1 MPPEHFARI
10 TWSDEQVRRG
20 LPATPETIDPA
31 WIEGAEVGHDDAWSL
46 ICHFDVPPS
55 EQGNPS
61 AALVWFLVAEAPHD
75 ALQAGAHL
83 RLFERG
89 TRGFATVEIV
99 E

>member
-10 TWSDEQVRRG
+10 TWSDEQVLRG
-20 LPATPETIDPA
+20 LPETMETIDSA
-31 WIEGAEVGHDDAWSL
+31 WTEGTEVGHDDAWSL

-61 AALVWFLVAEAPHD
+61 ARVRFPVAEAPHD
-75 ALQAGAHL
+75 ALQAGARL

-89 TRGFATVEIV
+89 TRCFATVETV